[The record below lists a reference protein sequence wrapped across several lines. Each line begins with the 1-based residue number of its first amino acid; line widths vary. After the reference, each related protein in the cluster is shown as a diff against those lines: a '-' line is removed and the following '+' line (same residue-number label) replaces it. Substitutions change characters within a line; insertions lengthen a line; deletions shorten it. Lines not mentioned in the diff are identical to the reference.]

1 MRRKRQQISKWRNS
15 GFRVAPKIYY
25 SETQKTLDGNG
36 GWWYNKYHQVRRTH
50 KNAEGEI
57 KMEKLRKMTQQ
68 EVDEMCKKHEAWLAS
83 GRKEGERADFRN
95 ADLGGARL
103 EGVNLKA
110 ANLNGANLE
119 KANLKAANLNGA
131 FLNSANLKEASLE
144 RADLRFVRAMNAIFD
159 GASMEY
165 ADFKDAILTA
175 STFKDARLA
184 SANFEN
190 AYLGH
195 VNFTGASLWDAN
207 FAYAHIG
214 GCHFREASIGG
225 AKWTSITNGDF
236 DDRQIKEFAYQLCW
250 AALASS
256 DTSEYVKDE
265 IRKIVRLANC
275 SNSAKEWGRVQEYRN
290 KKYVTAK
297 EAE

>member
-1 MRRKRQQISKWRNS
+1 M
-15 GFRVAPKIYY
+15 
-25 SETQKTLDGNG
+25 
-36 GWWYNKYHQVRRTH
+36 
-50 KNAEGEI
+50 
-57 KMEKLRKMTQQ
+57 
-68 EVDEMCKKHEAWLAS
+68 
-83 GRKEGERADFRN
+83 
-95 ADLGGARL
+95 
-103 EGVNLKA
+103 
-110 ANLNGANLE
+110 
-119 KANLKAANLNGA
+119 
-131 FLNSANLKEASLE
+131 
-144 RADLRFVRAMNAIFD
+144 RFVRAINATFD

-165 ADFKDAILTA
+165 ADFQDAILTA
-175 STFKDARLA
+175 STFKETRLA

-195 VNFTGASLWDAN
+195 VNFAGATLWDAN
-207 FAYAHIG
+207 FAYAHIS

-225 AKWTSITNGDF
+225 AKWTSIANGDF

-275 SNSAKEWGRVQEYRN
+275 SSTAKEWGRVQEYRN

-297 EAE
+297 EV

>member
-1 MRRKRQQISKWRNS
+1 MQRKRQQISKRRNS
-15 GFRVAPKIYY
+15 GFWVAPKIYFFGAA
-25 SETQKTLDGNG
+25 KTLDRITERG
-36 GWWYNKYHQVRRTH
+36 YNNVHQVRRTH

-83 GRKEGERADFRN
+83 GRKEGERADFCN

-119 KANLKAANLNGA
+119 KAKLKAANLNGA
-131 FLNSANLKEASLE
+131 FLNSANLKEVSLE
-144 RADLRFVRAMNAIFD
+144 RADLRFVRAMNATFD
-159 GASMEY
+159 GASLEY
-165 ADFKDAILTA
+165 ADFQDAMLTA
-175 STFKDARLA
+175 STFKNARLA

-195 VNFTGASLWDAN
+195 VNFTGATLWDAN

-225 AKWTSITNGDF
+225 AKWTSIANGDF
-236 DDRQIKEFAYQLCW
+236 DDYQIKEFAYQLCW
-250 AALASS
+250 AALAAS

-275 SNSAKEWGRVQEYRN
+275 SNSAKEWGRVQEWKN
-290 KKYVTAK
+290 GQYVTAK
-297 EAE
+297 EV

>member
-1 MRRKRQQISKWRNS
+1 
-15 GFRVAPKIYY
+15 
-25 SETQKTLDGNG
+25 
-36 GWWYNKYHQVRRTH
+36 
-50 KNAEGEI
+50 
-57 KMEKLRKMTQQ
+57 MEKEYRKLTEEQIK
-68 EVDEMCKKHEAWLAS
+68 ETCEAHEKWLAS
-83 GRKEGERADFRN
+83 GGKEGERADFRN
-95 ADLGGARL
+95 ADLSGVRL
-103 EGVNLKA
+103 EDV
-110 ANLNGANLE
+110 NLE
-119 KANLKAANLNGA
+119 KANLNDARLNGA

-144 RADLRFVRAMNAIFD
+144 RADLHFVRAINATFD
-159 GASMEY
+159 SASLEY
-165 ADFKDAILTA
+165 ADFKDAILNY
-175 STFKDARLA
+175 STFADARLA

-190 AYLGH
+190 AYLRH
-195 VNFTGASLWDAN
+195 VNFAGATLWDAN

-225 AKWTSITNGDF
+225 AKWTSIANGGF
-236 DDRQIKEFAYQLCW
+236 DDYQIKEFAYELCW

-275 SNSAKEWGRVQEYRN
+275 SSSAKEWGRVKEWKN

>member
-1 MRRKRQQISKWRNS
+1 
-15 GFRVAPKIYY
+15 
-25 SETQKTLDGNG
+25 
-36 GWWYNKYHQVRRTH
+36 
-50 KNAEGEI
+50 
-57 KMEKLRKMTQQ
+57 MEKEYRKLTEEQI
-68 EVDEMCKKHEAWLAS
+68 KKTCEAHEKWLAS
-83 GRKEGERADFRN
+83 GGKEGERADFQN
-95 ADLGGARL
+95 ADLKNARL
-103 EGVNLKA
+103 EGVNL
-110 ANLNGANLE
+110 E
-119 KANLKAANLNGA
+119 KANLSDARLNGA
-131 FLNSANLKEASLE
+131 FLNFANLKEASLE
-144 RADLRFVRAMNAIFD
+144 RADLRFVRAMNAVFD
-159 GASMEY
+159 GASLRY
-165 ADFKDAILTA
+165 ADFRGASLTS

-195 VNFTGASLWDAN
+195 ANFAGATLWDAN
-207 FAYAHIG
+207 FAHAHIG

-225 AKWTSITNGDF
+225 AKWTSIANGDF
-236 DDRQIKEFAYQLCW
+236 DDYQIKEFAYELCW

-297 EAE
+297 EV

>member
-1 MRRKRQQISKWRNS
+1 
-15 GFRVAPKIYY
+15 
-25 SETQKTLDGNG
+25 
-36 GWWYNKYHQVRRTH
+36 
-50 KNAEGEI
+50 
-57 KMEKLRKMTQQ
+57 MEKEHRKLTEEQINKT
-68 EVDEMCKKHEAWLAS
+68 CKEHEKWLAS
-83 GRKEGERADFRN
+83 GGKEGERADFRN
-95 ADLGGARL
+95 ADLKNARL
-103 EGVNLKA
+103 NDV
-110 ANLNGANLE
+110 NLE
-119 KANLKAANLNGA
+119 KANLNGANLNGA

-144 RADLRFVRAMNAIFD
+144 RADMRFVRAINATFD

-165 ADFKDAILTA
+165 ADFQDAMLTA
-175 STFKDARLA
+175 STFKNARLA

-190 AYLGH
+190 ARLGH
-195 VNFTGASLWDAN
+195 VNFAGATLWDVN

-214 GCHFREASIGG
+214 GCHFRGASIGG
-225 AKWTSITNGDF
+225 AKWTSIANGDF
-236 DDRQIKEFAYQLCW
+236 DDYQIKEFAYELCW

-297 EAE
+297 EV

>member
-1 MRRKRQQISKWRNS
+1 
-15 GFRVAPKIYY
+15 
-25 SETQKTLDGNG
+25 
-36 GWWYNKYHQVRRTH
+36 
-50 KNAEGEI
+50 
-57 KMEKLRKMTQQ
+57 MEKEYREFTGEQI
-68 EVDEMCKKHEAWLAS
+68 KKTCEAHEKWLES
-83 GRKEGERADFRN
+83 GGKEGERADFRN
-95 ADLGGARL
+95 ADLKNARL
-103 EGVNLKA
+103 NDV
-110 ANLNGANLE
+110 NLE
-119 KANLKAANLNGA
+119 KANLNGARLNGA
-131 FLNSANLKEASLE
+131 VLKSVNLKEASLE
-144 RADLRFVRAMNAIFD
+144 YADLRFVRAINATFD

-190 AYLGH
+190 TYLGH
-195 VNFTGASLWDAN
+195 VNFAGATLWDAN

-225 AKWTSITNGDF
+225 AQWTSIANGDF
-236 DDRQIKEFAYQLCW
+236 DDYQIKEFAYQLCW

-256 DTSEYVKDE
+256 DTSTYVKDE

-297 EAE
+297 EV

>member
-1 MRRKRQQISKWRNS
+1 
-15 GFRVAPKIYY
+15 
-25 SETQKTLDGNG
+25 
-36 GWWYNKYHQVRRTH
+36 
-50 KNAEGEI
+50 
-57 KMEKLRKMTQQ
+57 MEKYREFTEEQIKETC
-68 EVDEMCKKHEAWLAS
+68 EAHEKWLAS
-83 GRKEGERADFRN
+83 GGKEGERADFHN

-103 EGVNLKA
+103 EGVNL
-110 ANLNGANLE
+110 E
-119 KANLKAANLNGA
+119 KANLNNARLNGA
-131 FLNSANLKEASLE
+131 LLNSANLKEASLE
-144 RADLRFVRAMNAIFD
+144 RADLHFVRAMNATFD
-159 GASMEY
+159 GASLDY
-165 ADFKDAILTA
+165 ANFRDARLTA

-195 VNFTGASLWDAN
+195 VNFDRATLWDAN

-214 GCHFREASIGG
+214 GCHFRKASIGG
-225 AKWTSITNGDF
+225 AKWTSIANADF
-236 DDRQIKEFAYQLCW
+236 DDYQIKEFAYELCW

-256 DTSEYVKDE
+256 DTSAYVKDE

>member
-1 MRRKRQQISKWRNS
+1 MQVRLLRHKRQQMSKWRNS
-15 GFRVAPKIYY
+15 GFRVAPEIYY

-36 GWWYNKYHQVRRTH
+36 VWWYNKYHQVRRTH

-83 GRKEGERADFRN
+83 GRKEGERADFQN
-95 ADLGGARL
+95 ADLKNARL
-103 EGVNLKA
+103 EGVNL
-110 ANLNGANLE
+110 E
-119 KANLKAANLNGA
+119 KANLNDARLNGA
-131 FLNSANLKEASLE
+131 FLNFANLKEASLE
-144 RADLRFVRAMNAIFD
+144 RADLRFVRAMNATFD
-159 GASMEY
+159 GASLKY
-165 ADFKDAILTA
+165 ADFRGARLTS
-175 STFKDARLA
+175 STFEDAVL
-184 SANFEN
+184 SDANFEN
-190 AYLGH
+190 AHIGH
-195 VNFTGASLWDAN
+195 GNFTGADLSAAN

-214 GCHFREASIGG
+214 GCHFREAFIGG
-225 AKWTSITNGDF
+225 VRWTSIANGDF
-236 DDRQIKEFAYQLCW
+236 DDRQIKEFAYELCW

-297 EAE
+297 EV

>member
-1 MRRKRQQISKWRNS
+1 M
-15 GFRVAPKIYY
+15 
-25 SETQKTLDGNG
+25 E
-36 GWWYNKYHQVRRTH
+36 
-50 KNAEGEI
+50 
-57 KMEKLRKMTQQ
+57 MEKEYRAFTEEQIKETC
-68 EVDEMCKKHEAWLAS
+68 EAHEKWLAS
-83 GRKEGERADFRN
+83 GGKEGERADFSN
-95 ADLGGARL
+95 ADLKNVRL
-103 EGVNLKA
+103 NDV
-110 ANLNGANLE
+110 NLE
-119 KANLKAANLNGA
+119 KANLNGARLNGA
-131 FLNSANLKEASLE
+131 SLKSVNLKEASLE
-144 RADLRFVRAMNAIFD
+144 YADLRFVRAINAIFD

-195 VNFTGASLWDAN
+195 VNFTGATLWDAN

-225 AKWTSITNGDF
+225 AKWTSIANGDF
-236 DDRQIKEFAYQLCW
+236 DDYQIKEFAYQLCW

-275 SNSAKEWGRVQEYRN
+275 SNSAKELGRVQEYRN

>member
-1 MRRKRQQISKWRNS
+1 
-15 GFRVAPKIYY
+15 
-25 SETQKTLDGNG
+25 
-36 GWWYNKYHQVRRTH
+36 
-50 KNAEGEI
+50 
-57 KMEKLRKMTQQ
+57 MEKKYREFTGEQIKETC
-68 EVDEMCKKHEAWLAS
+68 EAHEKWLAS
-83 GRKEGERADFRN
+83 GGKEGKRADFHN

-110 ANLNGANLE
+110 ANLNGA
-119 KANLKAANLNGA
+119 
-131 FLNSANLKEASLE
+131 FLDSANLKEASLE
-144 RADLRFVRAMNAIFD
+144 RADLRFAMAMHATFD

-165 ADFKDAILTA
+165 ADFKDATLTA
-175 STFKDARLA
+175 STFKEARLA

-190 AYLGH
+190 AHLRH
-195 VNFTGASLWDAN
+195 ANFAGATLWDAN
-207 FAYAHIG
+207 FAYANIG

-225 AKWTSITNGDF
+225 AKWTSIANGDF
-236 DDRQIKEFAYQLCW
+236 DDKQIKEFAYELCW

-275 SNSAKEWGRVQEYRN
+275 SNSAKEWGRVKEWKN